1 MRYKSGGAFRR
12 ALETRLRDQSLE
24 SGLPLVRL
32 RKMVAFDRL
41 LARLALSQ
49 PDQWILKGGL
59 MLQLRLGNR
68 ARTTK
73 DIDLLFLSE
82 SHKVLGLLREA
93 VTLDLGDW
101 FTFEVGRASSDQE
114 RAVGGFRH
122 TIRSLLDARTF
133 ERFHIDIGT
142 GDPPIE
148 AVEYLATPNLLS
160 FAEIS
165 PIFVPCY
172 PITQQLAEKCHAYT
186 RPYATGASSRIKDF
200 IDILLLAEM
209 GEISGQVLTAAIEAT
224 FRTAGNQDIP
234 HLIPPP
240 PRTWQGGFRRLA
252 NEAGLSE
259 HSLDSSYARVQQ
271 FFDPIL
277 GGAAIG
283 QWDPETWKWGDKYP
297 SEQLTRGPNHDGT

>member
-93 VTLDLGDW
+93 VTLDLGERQQIW
-101 FTFEVGRASSDQE
+101 RSEVFHRFDRWIAGTNIDVKPLESAS
-114 RAVGGFRH
+114 
-122 TIRSLLDARTF
+122 I
-133 ERFHIDIGT
+133 
-142 GDPPIE
+142 
-148 AVEYLATPNLLS
+148 
-160 FAEIS
+160 
-165 PIFVPCY
+165 
-172 PITQQLAEKCHAYT
+172 QQ
-186 RPYATGASSRIKDF
+186 
-200 IDILLLAEM
+200 
-209 GEISGQVLTAAIEAT
+209 
-224 FRTAGNQDIP
+224 
-234 HLIPPP
+234 
-240 PRTWQGGFRRLA
+240 
-252 NEAGLSE
+252 
-259 HSLDSSYARVQQ
+259 
-271 FFDPIL
+271 
-277 GGAAIG
+277 
-283 QWDPETWKWGDKYP
+283 
-297 SEQLTRGPNHDGT
+297 